1 MVQDDIDGRRFDIS
15 GKSFLQG
22 MLDPDNEKVKLEAEV
37 NSLKSQ
43 LTNSPLLHTR
53 GKSWPGRQAGF
64 VNWELSTGDTHIV
77 NWEYALS
84 IH

>member
-1 MVQDDIDGRRFDIS
+1 MALCTSVMILMIHTVAMVVPVD
-15 GKSFLQG
+15 K
-22 MLDPDNEKVKLEAEV
+22 K
-37 NSLKSQ
+37 KSQ
-43 LTNSPLLHTR
+43 LTKSPLLHTR

-64 VNWELSTGDTHIV
+64 VNWELSIGDTHIV